1 MKYCRKI
8 SILLI
13 ALLYPLLHFAQERI
27 NWVSFEQL
35 DSLLAVEPRE
45 TFIFIHTDWCT
56 YCRKMEQEIL
66 TKPDIITAI
75 NTNYYAVSLDAESV
89 QEIAFDQ
96 GIWKPKSNKK
106 RTGQY
111 HPLALT
117 LLNGKQ
123 MVFPSILRFDREF
136 HLKNIQQKYL
146 NSKELGIFL
155 E

>member
-13 ALLYPLLHFAQERI
+13 ALLYPLLHFGQERI
-27 NWVSFEQL
+27 NWVSFDQL

-45 TFIFIHTDWCT
+45 TIIFIHTDWCT
-56 YCRKMEQEIL
+56 YCRKMEQEIF
-66 TKPDIITAI
+66 TKPDIVTVIDKS
-75 NTNYYAVSLDAESV
+75 YYAVRLDAESV
-89 QEIAFDQ
+89 QKITFDQ
-96 GIWKPKSNKK
+96 SIWKAKSDKK

-136 HLKNIQQKYL
+136 RLKNIQQKYL
-146 NSKELGIFL
+146 NSKELGVFL

>member
-1 MKYCRKI
+1 MKYFRKI
-8 SILLI
+8 SILFI
-13 ALLYPLLHFAQERI
+13 SLLYPLFHFGQERI

-35 DSLLAVEPRE
+35 DSLLVAAPRE
-45 TFIFIHTDWCT
+45 TLIFIHTDWCA
-56 YCRKMEQEIL
+56 YCRKMEQEIF
-66 TKPDIITAI
+66 TKLDIITAI

-89 QEIAFDQ
+89 QEITFDQ
-96 GIWKPKSNKK
+96 SVWKSKSNKK

-111 HPLALT
+111 HALALT

-136 HLKNIQQKYL
+136 RLKNIQQKYL
-146 NSKELGIFL
+146 NSKELGVFL